1 MRTKDELLQKIDDD
15 LIWRRRELS
24 AFRAGIQD
32 TGPLP
37 GRRSSLLRAGVAL
50 LYAHWE
56 GFVKRCGTY
65 YLEFVANQGKKASE
79 LQVNFIA
86 VKFKSRLTEANKS
99 NKPSASAELVE
110 FFCTRLDDRLRIPHR
125 GIIDTKSNL
134 SSSVLREIVWILGLD
149 MSPYETKCHLID
161 SSLLDRRNHIAHGD
175 VLDIGL
181 EDYLTLHDEVMFLI
195 DTFRTQLQNAA
206 VTDAFMRPPLQ
217 TRNRHG
223 VQLPPTA

>member
-24 AFRAGIQD
+24 SFRAAIQD

-86 VKFKSRLTEANKS
+86 VKFKARLTEANKS

-125 GIIDTKSNL
+125 GIIDAKSNL
-134 SSSVLREIVWILGLD
+134 SSSVLREIVWILGLE
-149 MSPYETKCHLID
+149 MAPYETKCHLID

-181 EDYLTLHDEVMFLI
+181 EDYLELHDEVMFLI

-206 VTDAFMRPPLQ
+206 VTNAFMRRSGQ
-217 TRNRHG
+217 GR
-223 VQLPPTA
+223 A

>member
-24 AFRAGIQD
+24 SFRAAIQD

-56 GFVKRCGTY
+56 GFVKRCGAY

-206 VTDAFMRPPLQ
+206 VTNAFMRGSAQ
-217 TRNRHG
+217 G
-223 VQLPPTA
+223 

>member
-1 MRTKDELLQKIDDD
+1 MRTKDELLQRIDDD
-15 LIWRRRELS
+15 LIWRKRELS
-24 AFRAGIQD
+24 GFRAAIED
-32 TGPLP
+32 TRLIPA
-37 GRRSSLLRAGVAL
+37 RRSALLRAGVAL

-79 LQVNFIA
+79 LQANFVA
-86 VKFKSRLTEANKS
+86 VKLKSRLMEAHRS
-99 NKPSASAELVE
+99 NKPSASGELVE
-110 FFCTRLDDRLRIPHR
+110 FFCTKLDNRLKIPHK

-175 VLDIGL
+175 LLDIGT
-181 EDYLTLHDEVMFLI
+181 EDYLALHDEVLSLI
-195 DTFRTQLQNAA
+195 DTFRNQLQNAA
-206 VTDAFMRPPLQ
+206 VTNAFMRPPDRIR
-217 TRNRHG
+217 TTTA
-223 VQLPPTA
+223 LPASTAP